1 MRPCGPS
8 NKKCCTMKK
17 KLPNQ
22 TPDKRIEPRSRFIQ
36 VTPPPARTSEN
47 DPFID
52 RLRRLWE
59 AAREHDQHVTAQTAQ
74 DMLLSYKAL
83 SNRHKRRAFRLA
95 AEGPLQKLEK
105 PYFDDIE
112 QALEEDDEE

>member
-1 MRPCGPS
+1 
-8 NKKCCTMKK
+8 MKK

-36 VTPPPARTSEN
+36 VTPPPTRTSEN

-59 AAREHDQHVTAQTAQ
+59 AAREHNQHVTAQTVQ

-83 SNRHKRRAFRLA
+83 GNRYKRRVFLRA

-105 PYFDDIE
+105 PYFNDVIE
-112 QALEEDDEE
+112 ALDNDDEE

>member
-1 MRPCGPS
+1 
-8 NKKCCTMKK
+8 MKK

-22 TPDKRIEPRSRFIQ
+22 QPDKRIEPRSRFIQ
-36 VTPPPARTSEN
+36 VTPPLARTSEN

-83 SNRHKRRAFRLA
+83 TNRHKRRAFRLA
-95 AEGPLQKLEK
+95 SEGPLQKLER
-105 PYFDDIE
+105 PYFDDIIE
-112 QALEEDDEE
+112 ALDADDEE

>member
-1 MRPCGPS
+1 
-8 NKKCCTMKK
+8 
-17 KLPNQ
+17 
-22 TPDKRIEPRSRFIQ
+22 
-36 VTPPPARTSEN
+36 
-47 DPFID
+47 
-52 RLRRLWE
+52 
-59 AAREHDQHVTAQTAQ
+59 
-74 DMLLSYKAL
+74 MLLSYRAL